1 MQAIQTKAVIFVQFH
16 ITEDSAQPIYIQL
29 AQQIIIGLAMG
40 DLLPGEQLP
49 ATRVLGLSL
58 NIDPMT
64 VSKCYQLLKQDG
76 YVEGDRHRGTRVS
89 TQLPITTD
97 ATITPELTVA
107 LAKGLLQGLTIRQ
120 LQDLCQ
126 EIISRF
132 HALPQASSKITQ

>member
-1 MQAIQTKAVIFVQFH
+1 MQFH

-29 AQQIIIGLAMG
+29 AQQIIIGVATGELH
-40 DLLPGEQLP
+40 PGEQLP
-49 ATRVLGLSL
+49 ATRILGTSL

-64 VSKCYQLLKQDG
+64 VSKCYQLLKTDG
-76 YVEGDRHRGTRVS
+76 YVEGDRHRGTRIS

-97 ATITPELTVA
+97 EIITPELTVA

-126 EIISRF
+126 QILLHF
-132 HALPQASSKITQ
+132 HPLPQSTPKMPQS